1 MNTEIEHDE
10 FEAAL
15 AVRRAE
21 IREQERAAR
30 AELEAW
36 DHLPE
41 EERTRESLE
50 AFAAKYPRHV
60 RLEWLPDGH
69 VNVRVLTILMFA

>member
-41 EERTRESLE
+41 AERTRENLE
-50 AFAAKYPRHV
+50 AFAAKYPRDRKST
-60 RLEWLPDGH
+60 RLNSSHRP
-69 VNVRVLTILMFA
+69 